1 MKYRTKKKGLYLI
14 ISVSTFVNVLD
25 KKDVYLCVM
34 VTKIIVRYFIRISTA
49 KAFRIRRHGQTFSTQ
64 TLTCISDSCII
75 FFTVAATG
83 IITRTR

>member
-1 MKYRTKKKGLYLI
+1 MACEHFCKC
-14 ISVSTFVNVLD
+14 LD

-34 VTKIIVRYFIRISTA
+34 VTFKIIVRCFIRISTA

-75 FFTVAATG
+75 LFTVAATD